1 MIARPVVTNQVNGT
15 VDRSVR
21 RGFTLIEILIV
32 VVILGILSSIVIPQ
46 FSDATT
52 EAQETA
58 AHSQLKVLRGQVI
71 RYYAKNG
78 TVDPLG
84 VDVDELVGTLSAEQ
98 LLTSVPV
105 DIDTDAPGFQ
115 VARGYTLTWTQG
127 PRWSLEVLGPDGAST
142 GW

>member
-1 MIARPVVTNQVNGT
+1 MRARPVMTSRLNRIAGP
-15 VDRSVR
+15 RAR

-52 EAQETA
+52 EAQETT
-58 AHSQLKVLRGQVI
+58 AHSQLKILRGQVI

-84 VDVDELVGTLSAEQ
+84 ADVGELFGRLSDEQ

-105 DIDTDAPGFQ
+105 DIDADAPGFQ

-127 PRWSLEVLGPDGAST
+127 PRWALEVLGPDGTST